1 MARSYFHLLYD
12 YHRQRNEL
20 GVVKLKQ
27 LVIATPKGNKP
38 MPSEWVYMTVEQKIE
53 WLEDMG
59 HTNLD
64 DDFTI
69 EASIQ
74 AVA

>member
-1 MARSYFHLLYD
+1 
-12 YHRQRNEL
+12 
-20 GVVKLKQ
+20 VVELKQ
-27 LVIATPKGNKP
+27 LVIATPKGYKP

-59 HTNLD
+59 HTDLD

-69 EASIQ
+69 EAWVK

>member
-1 MARSYFHLLYD
+1 MV
-12 YHRQRNEL
+12 E
-20 GVVKLKQ
+20 LKQ
-27 LVIATPKGNKP
+27 LVIATPKGYKP

-59 HTNLD
+59 HTDLD

>member
-1 MARSYFHLLYD
+1 MARSYFYLLYD
-12 YHRQRNEL
+12 YTRQCNKL

-27 LVIATPKGNKP
+27 LVIATPKGYKP

-59 HTNLD
+59 HTDLD

>member
-1 MARSYFHLLYD
+1 VVRSYFYLLYD
-12 YHRQRNEL
+12 YTRQRNKL
-20 GVVKLKQ
+20 RVVELKQ
-27 LVIATPKGNKP
+27 LVIATPKGYKP
-38 MPSEWVYMTVEQKIE
+38 MPSEWVYMTVAQKIK

-59 HTNLD
+59 HTDLE

-69 EASIQ
+69 EAWVK